1 MEHRYRLRVALVLAL
16 IAAMVLVF
24 MGALFRLQV
33 VEGEQNALESA
44 TYTYTTTVSAARGEI
59 LDRNGVVLVS
69 NRVSYYVTLNS
80 YVLFNSNNLNAILLE
95 LIRTCQDA
103 GIDYADTFPMSRS
116 APWAYTLDQATST
129 QQYYFKSFMI
139 YRELDPDMKAA
150 NLMKHLRSSRTYGI
164 PEDWTD
170 EEARQVIGLRY
181 ELDLRY
187 AVNIDP
193 YILAEDLSA
202 DELAILKELNVPG
215 LNVETTTQRVYNT
228 TYAAH
233 VLGHVGMMTAEDY
246 ETYRELGYPMNA
258 RIGID
263 GVERAFESYLRG
275 QDGTRVT
282 TINAE
287 GQILSEYL
295 STEPNAGDN
304 VYLSLDIGLQQLTED
319 TLAQT
324 IQTLRASDANA
335 AEDAVGEGSDAEG
348 GAIVVMD
355 VKTAQVLASASYP
368 TFNLATYNQDFS
380 QLLETDYAPLYNR
393 ALLAAYPPGST
404 YKPVTALAALTDGVV
419 TMYDEIDDVGRYT
432 LYDDFQPTCLAFSRS
447 GVGHG
452 LLNVMEALSVSC
464 NYYFYEVGHLTG
476 IESID
481 LTARS
486 LGLGEPT
493 GVELSEN
500 LGRRANPETKWDLYS
515 LTWYG
520 ADDLT
525 AAIGQSDNAFTP
537 MQLACY
543 VSALANRGTRYSAT
557 FLNKVMNNSF
567 DSLVYQSTPTV
578 ASVCEA
584 SEESW
589 DAVFEGMTMAA
600 REGTAKALA
609 GYDVTVAA
617 KTGTASHGSAGS
629 DNAAFVCFA
638 PVEDPQIAIVIYVEK
653 GAAGSA
659 LAASAIPI
667 LDYYFDTADA
677 VELVPVELG

>member
-1 MEHRYRLRVALVLAL
+1 MERRYRLRLALILVL

-33 VEGEQNALESA
+33 VEGEQKALEAA

-80 YVLFNSNNLNAILLE
+80 YVLFNSNNLNAILLN
-95 LIRTCQDA
+95 LIQTCLDT
-103 GIDYADTFPMSRS
+103 GIGYADTFPMSQS
-116 APWAYTLDQATST
+116 SPWTYALDQATST

-139 YRELDPDMKAA
+139 YRDLDPDMKAS
-150 NLMKHLRSSRTYGI
+150 NLMKHLRSTYGI

-170 EEARQVIGLRY
+170 DEARRVIGLRY

-228 TYAAH
+228 TCAAH

-246 ETYRELGYPMNA
+246 ESYRELGYPMNA

-282 TINAE
+282 TINAD

-295 STEPNAGDN
+295 STEPSAGDN
-304 VYLSLDIGLQQLTED
+304 VYLSLDIGLQRLTED
-319 TLAQT
+319 TLAST
-324 IQTLRASDANA
+324 IENLRASDTNA

-348 GAIVVMD
+348 GAIVVME
-355 VKTAQVLASASYP
+355 VKTGQVLASASYP
-368 TFNLATYNQDFS
+368 TFNLATYNQDFNE
-380 QLLETDYAPLYNR
+380 LLETDYAPLYNR

-404 YKPVTALAALTDGVV
+404 YKPVTALAALTDKVV
-419 TMYDEIDDVGRYT
+419 TRYDEIDDVGRYT
-432 LYDDFQPTCLAFSRS
+432 LYEDFQPTCLAFARS

-481 LTARS
+481 AMAKS

-500 LGRRANPETKWDLYS
+500 LGRRANPETKWDLYA

-543 VSALANRGTRYSAT
+543 VSTLANRGTRYSAT
-557 FLNKVMNNSF
+557 FLNKVLNNSF
-567 DSLVYQSTPTV
+567 DALVYQSAPTV
-578 ASVCEA
+578 ASLCEA
-584 SEESW
+584 TEEGW

-600 REGTAKALA
+600 QGGTAKALA

-638 PVEDPQIAIVIYVEK
+638 PVEDPEIAIVIYVEK

-659 LAASAIPI
+659 LAPSAIPI

-677 VELVPVELG
+677 VELVPMELGLE